1 MTSPRHIA
9 RLGKLEAI
17 ADELV
22 TPYEAVQYT
31 CWLSLNFIFYLS
43 RVIGP
48 TDPGCYRQ
56 MAGPL
61 WAITE
66 AFLEQ
71 HGFGRALAAADWNAL
86 LKVLFESFL
95 KDDWDA
101 R

>member
-17 ADELV
+17 ADELM

-48 TDPGCYRQ
+48 TDPGCYRRI
-56 MAGPL
+56 AGPL
-61 WAITE
+61 WASTE

-71 HGFGRALAAADWNAL
+71 HAPAPGADVGDSGVDAES
-86 LKVLFESFL
+86 VEPEVADEGLF
-95 KDDWDA
+95 
-101 R
+101 